1 MIFKN
6 TVVVAPE
13 SATIIEVVR
22 EMAESKAYVKGLAIV
37 VDEFSTVKGVFNDGD
52 LIRLLGQGKS
62 MEMRITEVMTVDPI
76 LVNEDLSSR
85 QIIDLVQQKL
95 AERNI
100 NTNSLRDVIVVNE
113 KGQLVNVLN
122 FVDLLTS
129 SRDAKKSIAVYGQGF
144 VGITLAAALSN
155 LGHKVYGVD
164 LQESLISRLK
174 NNDIHVFEPRLNDI
188 VATSQKAGRLTFT
201 TGLEDESVNYYIVAV
216 GTPVDDIGNANLQ
229 ALEAVASS
237 IGKRLKRGDVV
248 MLRSTVPVGTTR
260 NVVCIILEKD
270 SGMKAGVDFH
280 LAFAPE
286 RTAEGKAMEE
296 LRSLPQI
303 VGGLSPL
310 CARKSVELWSSLTD
324 SVVQVESLEAAEL
337 VKLINNSFRDLSFAF
352 SNSVALLCDRYNI
365 NSFKL
370 IGAANEGYPRN
381 RIPLPSPGVGGYC
394 LTKDPFLFAAVDRKS
409 GHARLAVTGRGVNT
423 EAQDYPLLQV
433 ERYIKRIGKSL
444 KDTKIL
450 VVGLAFK
457 GWPETNDLRGSSSV
471 HVANALLEKGAR
483 VFGYD
488 NVVAHKDW
496 VTILP
501 NVAEGELERDLVDS
515 DVILMMNNHPKNV
528 PVNFLSL
535 ISKGQPKL
543 VFDGWALLDSNAIN
557 GLADVDYSTM
567 GYLSNK

>member
-6 TVVVAPE
+6 TVVVVPL
-13 SATIIEVVR
+13 SVSIIEVVR
-22 EMAESKAYVKGLAIV
+22 EMAESKAYVKGLAVV

-52 LIRLLGQGKS
+52 LIRLLGQGKNL
-62 MEMRITEVMTVDPI
+62 EMPITDVMTTNPI
-76 LVNEDLSSR
+76 IVKQDLSNS
-85 QIIDLVQQKL
+85 QIIASVQEQL
-95 AERNI
+95 TERGK

-113 KGQLVNVLN
+113 NGQLANVLN
-122 FVDLLTS
+122 YVDLLTS
-129 SRDAKKSIAVYGQGF
+129 VRETKKSIAVYGQGF
-144 VGITLAAALSN
+144 VGITLAAALAN

-164 LQESLISRLK
+164 VQESLIDRLM

-188 VATSQKAGRLTFT
+188 VATTQKSGRLSFT
-201 TGLEDESVNYYIVAV
+201 TCLEDEVVNYYVVAV
-216 GTPVDDIGNANLQ
+216 GTPIDDIGNANLK
-229 ALEAVASS
+229 ALEAVALS

-260 NVVCIILEKD
+260 NVVCGILEEA
-270 SGMKAGVDFH
+270 SGMKAGIDFH

-310 CARKSVELWSSLTD
+310 CAHKSVELWSSLTD
-324 SVVQVESLEAAEL
+324 SVVRVESLEAAEL

-352 SNSVALLCDRYNI
+352 SNSVALLSDRYNI

-370 IGAANEGYPRN
+370 ISAANEGYPRN

-394 LTKDPFLFAAVDRKS
+394 LTKDPFLFAAVDRES

-423 EAQDYPLLQV
+423 EAQDYPLKQV
-433 ERYIKRIGKSL
+433 ERYTQRLGKSL
-444 KDTKIL
+444 KDTKIFI
-450 VVGLAFK
+450 VGLAFK

-471 HVANALLEKGAR
+471 HVANALLAKGAC
-483 VFGYD
+483 VYGYD
-488 NVVAHKDW
+488 NVVLYKDW
-496 VTILP
+496 ARFLP
-501 NVAEGELERDLVDS
+501 NVAEGDLERDLMDS
-515 DVILMMNNHPKNV
+515 DVVLIMNNHPENI
-528 PVNFLSL
+528 PTNFLSL
-535 ISKGQPKL
+535 VSKGQAKL
-543 VFDGWALLDSNAIN
+543 VFDGWALLDANAIN

>member
-6 TVVVAPE
+6 TVVVAPL
-13 SATIIEVVR
+13 SASIIEVVR
-22 EMAESKAYVKGLAIV
+22 EMAESKAYFKGLAVV
-37 VDEFSTVKGVFNDGD
+37 VDEYSAVKGVFNDGD
-52 LIRLLGQGKS
+52 LIRLLGQGKNL
-62 MEMRITEVMTVDPI
+62 EMPITDVMTANPI
-76 LVNEDLSSR
+76 LVKQDLSNS
-85 QIIDLVQQKL
+85 QIIASVQEQL
-95 AERNI
+95 EERSK

-122 FVDLLTS
+122 YVDLLTS
-129 SRDAKKSIAVYGQGF
+129 ARDAKKSIAVYGQGF
-144 VGITLAAALSN
+144 VGITLSAALAN

-164 LQESLISRLK
+164 VQESLIERLK
-174 NNDIHVFEPRLNDI
+174 DNDIHVFEPRLNDI
-188 VATSQKAGRLTFT
+188 VATSQKSGRLSFT
-201 TGLEDESVNYYIVAV
+201 TGLEDEVVNYYVVAV
-216 GTPVDDIGNANLQ
+216 GTPVDDIGNANLK
-229 ALEAVASS
+229 ALEAVALS

-260 NVVCIILEKD
+260 NVVCGILEEA
-270 SGMKAGVDFH
+270 SAMKAGVDFH

-303 VGGLSPL
+303 VGGLSPM

-370 IGAANEGYPRN
+370 ISAANEGYPRN

-394 LTKDPFLFAAVDRKS
+394 LTKDPFLFAAVDLES
-409 GHARLAVTGRGVNT
+409 GHARLAVTGRGVNA
-423 EAQDYPLLQV
+423 EAQDYALKQV
-433 ERYIKRIGKSL
+433 ERYTQRLGKRV
-444 KDTKIL
+444 KDTKIF

-471 HVANALLEKGAR
+471 HVANTLLAKGAS
-483 VFGYD
+483 VYGYD
-488 NVVAHKDW
+488 NVVPYKDW
-496 VTILP
+496 TRFLP
-501 NVAEGELERDLVDS
+501 NVAEGDLERDLVDS
-515 DVILMMNNHPKNV
+515 DVVLIMNNHPKNI
-528 PVNFLSL
+528 PTNFLSL
-535 ISKGQPKL
+535 VSKGQAKL
-543 VFDGWALLDSNAIN
+543 VFDGWALLDANAII